1 MKNIEKNYF
10 GKGRQVGNMDIV
22 AVTLPLKVSQQLAH
36 EYNGKMYVSF
46 GVARFQQS
54 DKYGK
59 THTVYQV
66 ARQEAVQEAQ
76 EPAHTKKSKGKT
88 KPQSADIHC

>member
-1 MKNIEKNYF
+1 MKNIEKNYI

-22 AVTLPLKVSQQLAH
+22 AITLPLKVLQQLAH
-36 EYNGKMYVSF
+36 EYNGEMYVSF
-46 GVARFQQS
+46 EVARLQQA

-66 ARQEAVQEAQ
+66 VKPETAPEAQ
-76 EPAHTKKSKGKT
+76 EPAPTKKSKGKA
-88 KPQSADIHC
+88 KPQSADIPS